1 MINSKQKLGKLGE
14 EFAVKFLKKNGYKIL
29 DRNFKASRFGEI
41 DIVAITRTNADWTR
55 TYADK
60 KQARTHVDPAVAG
73 RIPLRG
79 TDKNQAMIWEQIHNF
94 IRNLL
99 NFIRNLLKFVIRR
112 KSPEA
117 TIVFVEVK
125 TKSGD
130 EFGLPEEEFTIFKK
144 EKMRRAIQDW
154 FWTKKVETNNWRID
168 LIAVDFSQNEK
179 EPEIRHYPGYA

>member
-1 MINSKQKLGKLGE
+1 MVYMVNDKQSLGKLGE
-14 EFAVKFLKKNGYKIL
+14 EIAINFLKKNGYKIL

-41 DIVAITRTNADWTR
+41 DIVAIITRTNADWTQ
-55 TYADK
+55 TNADK
-60 KQARTHVDPAVAG
+60 KQAQ
-73 RIPLRG
+73 IPLRG
-79 TDKNQAMIWEQIHNF
+79 MDKKQAMIWEQIFNF
-94 IRNLL
+94 IRNS
-99 NFIRNLLKFVIRR
+99 LKFVIRR
-112 KSPEA
+112 KPPEA

-130 EFGLPEEEFTIFKK
+130 EFGSPEEEFTIFKK

-179 EPEIRHYPGYA
+179 EPEIRHYPGCA